1 MKKTLALLLAAAA
14 LLALLCGCA
23 ASPKTF
29 GAVTQRNGSA
39 MDAGS
44 AAGVGEAPSANEIME
59 ERGSDPDVLPE
70 NRKWVITIN
79 ISAETEDLDAALA
92 GILDKVQS
100 LSGYVENQS
109 IHNGSAYAQ
118 RRYRSAS
125 LTLRIPAGKEAE
137 FTQGLSGITNVVSSS
152 RSAEDITL
160 QYVDTQTR
168 VTALETERDRLLEL
182 MEQAETMA
190 DLLEIE
196 SRLTDVRYELES
208 YASRL
213 RLYDNQVDYITAYL
227 DIQEVQ
233 EYTPVQELTFWQ
245 RISTGFVGSL
255 HGLWKGIV
263 AFVSWVI
270 INLPYMIVVGALLA
284 AAAVLIS
291 RKRKKRKQ
299 KSAPRPDQPSEPSDD
314 RRTE

>member
-23 ASPKTF
+23 ASPKSYES
-29 GAVTQRNGSA
+29 ATQRNGSV

-44 AAGVGEAPSANEIME
+44 AAAAGEGSGANELTGE
-59 ERGSDPDVLPE
+59 SGSDPEALPE

-79 ISAETEDLDAALA
+79 ISAETEDLDGALA
-92 GILDKVQS
+92 GILDAAQS
-100 LSGYVENQS
+100 LSGYVEDQN
-109 IHNGSAYAQ
+109 IYNGSAYDQ
-118 RRYRSAS
+118 SRYRSAS

-137 FTQGLSGITNVVSSS
+137 FTQGLSGLTNVVSSY

-213 RLYDNQVDYITAYL
+213 RLYDNQVDYITVYL

-233 EYTPVQELTFWQ
+233 EYTPVQEQTFWQ

-263 AFVSWVI
+263 AVVSWVI
-270 INLPYMIVVGALLA
+270 INLPYIIVVGALLA
-284 AAAVLIS
+284 AAAVFIS
-291 RKRKKRKQ
+291 WKGKKRKEK
-299 KSAPRPDQPSEPSDD
+299 KSARPDQSSDAG
-314 RRTE
+314 RQEKEI